1 MVDVICDTSF
11 LIHIANNRIKNLSS
25 LETEIGNIRFVVP
38 DVVISELTKLGTTQ
52 EKKHEIDTTLQFIKP
67 FKRIEL
73 GGTHADDSITA
84 CVEKSGGTVATMDK
98 ELKSKIKKIGGSIIS
113 VSNNKI
119 VLE

>member
-1 MVDVICDTSF
+1 MVDIICDTSF

-38 DVVISELTKLGTTQ
+38 DVVISELTKLGTAQ
-52 EKKHEIDTTLQFIKP
+52 EKKHEIDSTLQLIKS
-67 FKRIEL
+67 FGRIEL
-73 GGTHADDSITA
+73 GGTLADESIA
-84 CVEKSGGTVATMDK
+84 AYVKKSGGTVATMDK